1 MESPQALGGK
11 LLSRLVEIGTLFAK
25 RLPAITSAD
34 IFALNVVAGI
44 AVRIVVVNGLL
55 DRVPW
60 RFLRHC
66 APLVCGVFIEDEIH
80 VCFLS
85 KARQWV

>member
-1 MESPQALGGK
+1 MENPQALGGK

-25 RLPAITSAD
+25 RFPTITSAD
-34 IFALNVVAGI
+34 IFALNVVACI

-66 APLVCGVFIEDEIH
+66 IPPLFTRY
-80 VCFLS
+80 
-85 KARQWV
+85 ARKEATTTYRRVQI